1 MSDMKNLIYLLV
13 IILTI
18 GTFSLNATSNK
29 KAVAEQPQVELKKFT
44 GFKNDISSAD

>member
-1 MSDMKNLIYLLV
+1 MKKLIYLLV

-29 KAVAEQPQVELKKFT
+29 KTVIEQPAVQLQKFT